1 MASPSGVLHPLNQ
14 QSQFLKRLDKICK
27 DSLPTPLNQH
37 CHVANLRDKTLV
49 IHTDSSLWATR
60 LRLFVPVLKHQW
72 QINQFAPGIDQI
84 EVKVRPL

>member
-1 MASPSGVLHPLNQ
+1 MASSNGVLLPLNQ

-27 DSLPTPLNQH
+27 DSLPTPLSQH
-37 CHVANLRDKTLV
+37 CHVANLRDKILV

-60 LRLFVPVLKHQW
+60 LRLLVPALKHQW
-72 QINQFAPGIDQI
+72 QANQFVPGIEQI